1 MPENERFAIVYSPL
15 KEYLHDV
22 FVKVKV
28 KVKARSLVIA
38 PLT

>member
-1 MPENERFAIVYSPL
+1 MPENEIFAIVYSPL

-22 FVKVKV
+22 FVKVQV
-28 KVKARSLVIA
+28 KVRTLVIA

>member
-1 MPENERFAIVYSPL
+1 MPENKRFAIVYFPL

-28 KVKARSLVIA
+28 KVRTLVIA

>member
-1 MPENERFAIVYSPL
+1 MPENKRFALVYSPL

-28 KVKARSLVIA
+28 RTLVIA